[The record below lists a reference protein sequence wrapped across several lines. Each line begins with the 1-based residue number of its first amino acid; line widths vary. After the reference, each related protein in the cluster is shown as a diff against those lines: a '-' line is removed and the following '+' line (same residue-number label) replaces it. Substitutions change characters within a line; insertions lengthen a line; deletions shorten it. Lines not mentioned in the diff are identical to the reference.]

1 MGPAAYIV
9 LVAAA
14 HGRKGPAPAGGRRKD
29 AWWTGGELNP
39 RLLRCER
46 SVIPLNHR
54 PRPTAGLSLL
64 IIVGAAAGSG
74 GRGAALALGRA
85 PPLPGS
91 ACPRPPPGRDRKRAR
106 PGRRGP
112 RRRGPRAYRPVPS
125 RIRQAA
131 RLREPRDPA
140 PLPAPRDPAPLPA
153 PRDPAPLLLRL
164 PDRGLVRR
172 ARILSSRARGA
183 GAAGGWGGPA
193 PRRCPR
199 APGTCRSSPA
209 RPSAPGSAP
218 PARARCVLQ
227 GAVGRAPAFRRS
239 WGLADPRARRFHS
252 RVPRCSG
259 ASAAARPSGVAVGA
273 ILGRR
278 ARPASPSGGAF
289 SAQAIARP
297 GSSIPAR
304 AGPAPPPPPPCRSC
318 RARRARRARPGCG
331 RPRSSRCPAAGGARR
346 GADPSSDA
354 RRTRGI
360 RALKGG
366 RGAPSRQTGG
376 PAFPCSQ
383 SLPRAPLSSRNGPI
397 GIARRYPRG
406 TARSASRAV
415 ILAERPDRH
424 RAPLSSR
431 NGPIGIAR
439 LAIRLAAVARADPLL
454 GLFQPRG
461 RRAAPRASGA
471 LPPPPPGRIRLGG
484 GSRDVTGPRV
494 LACYRTCCCC
504 CSA

>member
-1 MGPAAYIV
+1 MY
-9 LVAAA
+9 AA

-74 GRGAALALGRA
+74 GRGAALARGRA

-304 AGPAPPPPPPCRSC
+304 AGPAPPPPALPILPRAARAARAAGMRAASIFPVPCSGRSSPGGRSFFGC
-318 RARRARRARPGCG
+318 PADPRHSRAERRARRPLAPDGRASLSLLAIVTTRAVILAERPD
-331 RPRSSRCPAAGGARR
+331 RH
-346 GADPSSDA
+346 
-354 RRTRGI
+354 
-360 RALKGG
+360 
-366 RGAPSRQTGG
+366 
-376 PAFPCSQ
+376 
-383 SLPRAPLSSRNGPI
+383 RAPLSSRNGPI

-424 RAPLSSR
+424 RAPR
-431 NGPIGIAR
+431 HPAC
-439 LAIRLAAVARADPLL
+439 
-454 GLFQPRG
+454 G
-461 RRAAPRASGA
+461 RRTR
-471 LPPPPPGRIRLGG
+471 
-484 GSRDVTGPRV
+484 
-494 LACYRTCCCC
+494 
-504 CSA
+504 